1 MCTDACKS
9 EDGILK
15 RVKMEQ
21 GEVYTQAIWA
31 FRGDGQCVLGT
42 WEVVRLFRARL
53 WAHVG
58 PNCLDTC
65 WLPVS
70 AGSRVSDFFQKGEE
84 PVEDPV

>member
-1 MCTDACKS
+1 
-9 EDGILK
+9 
-15 RVKMEQ
+15 MEQ

-31 FRGDGQCVLGT
+31 FRGDRQCVLGT